1 MPKGEAEKYKEEH
14 DRLNEIERHARAS
27 HRSMEQICQ
36 ELKKRGESMKKYNL
50 KIGLRELYNFLDAT
64 TSAAILLFT
73 RLRKRKK
80 LLAVAF
86 PTAAAILYLL
96 FYIGYLR

>member
-1 MPKGEAEKYKEEH
+1 
-14 DRLNEIERHARAS
+14 
-27 HRSMEQICQ
+27 
-36 ELKKRGESMKKYNL
+36 MKKYNL

-64 TSAAILLFT
+64 TSAAIWLYGFYLSVKTGDKFITFMTSTLAILLFT